1 MCVYIETGRNGEP
14 SGFVFIFYLRIA
26 SPLHLDYNIL
36 ILLRKKAGS
45 YNYEDHLLQMGKH
58 LRKRNCKCNAAI
70 GHYSYH
76 NEPQI

>member
-58 LRKRNCKCNAAI
+58 LREGNRKYVAAVR
-70 GHYSYH
+70 HYSYH